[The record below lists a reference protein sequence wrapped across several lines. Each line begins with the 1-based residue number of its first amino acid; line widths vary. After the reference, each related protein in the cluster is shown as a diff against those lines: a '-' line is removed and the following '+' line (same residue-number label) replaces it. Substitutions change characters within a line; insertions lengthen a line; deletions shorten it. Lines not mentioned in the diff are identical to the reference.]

1 MPRNGTDPIEKIS
14 EKLMDIRNSILEYF
28 EKTEIPSELE
38 PQNVKNFV
46 VPLVSDKRT
55 VEQEQDNTPKA
66 AEKAAEKK
74 PMPPPAVKPADA
86 AVTAPV
92 PHPVQP
98 AAAKAE
104 QAEEA
109 ASEKKRIGITASD
122 FIKVVRYHKLTGKE
136 FLSLLGN
143 SKISND
149 AYQEIEGNPGLTVK
163 RLIEI
168 LDDSPLTSSDY
179 ERLVIA
185 VQRMAEL
192 KAETRE
198 KIKSEPA
205 RTEIAEAPKAPKNK
219 LVEESSREKAASGL
233 ATAAPVSPIRQG
245 ITPDVSDLTE
255 EIDIDGDLED
265 FDYVENKK
273 IKRVPFGKRRKNEE
287 ADEDNSEDDE
297 IDEDDIYED
306 KKSKKMT
313 RAERRKKKKAAAD
326 AEEYGTDEDEEA
338 AEEDEE
344 EESGEGKFGR
354 KSRKKKRKSDEDD
367 NNDDFD
373 RGASDKE
380 PEKEKQS
387 EFAGKKLTVDYDDD
401 DDDDNDYDSFGRIRT
416 GSNKGKLVA
425 AAIGAVVLIGLSFG
439 IRYYY
444 TGSLLPSISGET
456 IEKDLTEEDIFDRL
470 NGMPNRQIPAFSSSS
485 AYTVGGVEEKPLLQ
499 DKISGSKRMLYT
511 SGTEILIFEQIGGQI
526 KQLAPKTFGED
537 RQLLGM
543 MQLDNKTAFVTL
555 EEAEPYTF
563 SYTTLTEEETE
574 VSVSSTVTR
583 KETCI
588 EISEAE
594 APEKAA
600 GTVYKLSGTLAGIFR
615 QEQRLIAVTCENIPD
630 GAAKEDIASF
640 MPYIVDNG
648 VKRYCTADKVFIE
661 NKPSN
666 SSFVTVFSI
675 ELGGETDMAA
685 AAGSS
690 SQLIEKQDN
699 TLFIGQGSRLIRYD
713 LSQGVKENGS
723 CEISGSFGE
732 FSAVN
737 VYNGIIRATALE
749 DGSACLTV
757 MDEEF
762 TVLSEVKNLGNGEM
776 PVDTCFYKDQ
786 TFVVT
791 ESGMCYGIDG
801 ENNVM
806 SESSVKITDEKL
818 YHYSDEI
825 GIRITSTDDGSKRT
839 GITVSTVKTDGT
851 MTALHTFEIS
861 SKTVATDALDE
872 YLTTPAEMDINA
884 LGGTA
889 EDGYLTV
896 PVIYFDGISEVERFI
911 ILSVTEEGALSYSG
925 SVVEY
930 DRQSKNIFADMDGD
944 TVIAVTKGKIITA
957 KAQNG
962 SVMGYYLVDN

>member
-1 MPRNGTDPIEKIS
+1 MN
-14 EKLMDIRNSILEYF
+14 IRNSILEYF
-28 EKTEIPSELE
+28 EKTEIPAELD
-38 PQNVKNFV
+38 PQNIKSFV
-46 VPLVSDKRT
+46 VPSVTDKRT
-55 VEQEQDNTPKA
+55 VATQEQGNAPKP

-74 PMPPPAVKPADA
+74 PSPVPVKPAEI
-86 AVTAPV
+86 TAPV

-98 AAAKAE
+98 AKAEAVAKAE

-109 ASEKKRIGITASD
+109 ASEKNGISASD
-122 FIKVVRYHKLTGKE
+122 FIKVVRYHRLTGKE

-149 AYQEIEGNPGLTVK
+149 AYQEIGENSGLTVK

-168 LDDSPLTSSDY
+168 LEDSPLTSSDY
-179 ERLVIA
+179 ERLIIA

-192 KAETRE
+192 KAEARD

-205 RTEIAEAPKAPKNK
+205 RTEIAEASKSKPA
-219 LVEESSREKAASGL
+219 EESSGEKAILKA
-233 ATAAPVSPIRQG
+233 AAAAPVSAVRHG
-245 ITPDVSDLTE
+245 ITPDVSDLTN
-255 EIDIDGDLED
+255 EIDIDADLED

-273 IKRVPFGKRRKNEE
+273 IKRAPFGKRRRSEEAEEDSSE
-287 ADEDNSEDDE
+287 ADEVDE
-297 IDEDDIYED
+297 NDENDEDDIVEE
-306 KKSKKMT
+306 KKSRKMT
-313 RAERRKKKKAAAD
+313 RAEKRKMKKAAAE
-326 AEEYGTDEDEEA
+326 AEEYDEEEEA
-338 AEEDEE
+338 AEGEDDGEE
-344 EESGEGKFGR
+344 DYKGIFNG
-354 KSRKKKRKSDEDD
+354 KSRKKKRKADEDD
-367 NNDDFD
+367 EDTELSGNE
-373 RGASDKE
+373 APKSEKT
-380 PEKEKQS
+380 PEIV
-387 EFAGKKLTVDYDDD
+387 GKKLTVDYSDDEEDDD
-401 DDDDNDYDSFGRIRT
+401 ADYDSFGRIKT

-425 AAIGAVVLIGLSFG
+425 AAIGAVVLIGVSFG

-444 TGSLLPSISGET
+444 TGSLLPSVSGET
-456 IEKDLTEEDIFDRL
+456 VEKELTEEDLFDLL
-470 NGMPNRQIPAFSSSS
+470 NGLPNPLPAFSSSS
-485 AYTVGGVEEKPLLQ
+485 AYTVGGVEENALLQ

-511 SGTEILIFEQIGGQI
+511 SEDRILVFEQIGGQI
-526 KQLAPKTFGED
+526 KQLQAKTFGED

-543 MQLDNKTAFVTL
+543 MQLDDKTAFVTV

-563 SYTTLTEEETE
+563 SYITLTEEETE

-588 EISEAE
+588 ELSDAE

-600 GTVYKLSGTLAGIFR
+600 STVYRLSGTLAGIFR
-615 QEQRLIAVTCENIPD
+615 QEQRLIAVTWENIPE

-648 VKRYCTADKVFIE
+648 VKRYCSADKVFIE
-661 NKPSN
+661 KKPSN
-666 SSFVTVFSI
+666 SGFVTVFSI
-675 ELGGETDMAA
+675 ELDSETDMAA
-685 AAGSS
+685 AAGGS
-690 SQLIEKQDN
+690 SQLIEKQED

-737 VYNGIIRATALE
+737 VNNGIIRATALE
-749 DGSACLTV
+749 NGSACLTV

-762 TVLSEVKNLGNGEM
+762 TVISEVKNLGNGEM

-825 GIRITSTDDGSKRT
+825 GIRITPTDDGNKRT

-851 MTALHTFEIS
+851 LTTLHTFDIS
-861 SKTVATDALDE
+861 SRTVAENALDE
-872 YLTTPAEMDINA
+872 YLTTPAEKSLTA

-925 SVVEY
+925 SVAEY
-930 DRQSKNIFADMDGD
+930 DRQSEDIWAQMDGD

-957 KAQNG
+957 KAQDG
-962 SVMGYYLVDN
+962 SVMGYYFVDN

>member
-1 MPRNGTDPIEKIS
+1 
-14 EKLMDIRNSILEYF
+14 MDIRNSILEYF
-28 EKTEIPSELE
+28 EKTEIPAELE
-38 PQNVKNFV
+38 PQNVKSFV

-55 VEQEQDNTPKA
+55 VTTQEQDNAPKT

-74 PMPPPAVKPADA
+74 PAPVPVKPAD
-86 AVTAPV
+86 VTAPV

-98 AAAKAE
+98 AEVKAAVKAE
-104 QAEEA
+104 QAQEA
-109 ASEKKRIGITASD
+109 ASEKNGISASD

-143 SKISND
+143 SKISNS
-149 AYQEIEGNPGLTVK
+149 AYQEIEENAGLTVK

-168 LDDSPLTSSDY
+168 LEDSPLTSADY
-179 ERLVIA
+179 ERLIVA

-192 KAETRE
+192 KTEARE

-205 RTEIAEAPKAPKNK
+205 KTKIDEAQSVPISRPAG
-219 LVEESSREKAASGL
+219 ESSREKPVLSAA
-233 ATAAPVSPIRQG
+233 AAAPVSSVRHG
-245 ITPDVSDLTE
+245 ITPDVSELTN
-255 EIDIDGDLED
+255 EIDIDADLED

-273 IKRVPFGKRRKNEE
+273 IKRAPFGKRRKSEEAEEDSYESDE
-287 ADEDNSEDDE
+287 ADEN
-297 IDEDDIYED
+297 DEDDIIED
-306 KKSKKMT
+306 KKSRKMT
-313 RAERRKKKKAAAD
+313 RAEKRKMKKAEAE
-326 AEEYGTDEDEEA
+326 AEEYGSEEDGEAADTEDEDEE
-338 AEEDEE
+338 
-344 EESGEGKFGR
+344 GYEGKIGR
-354 KSRKKKRKSDEDD
+354 KSRRKKRRDDEDEDD
-367 NNDDFD
+367 EDTEH
-373 RGASDKE
+373 SKVEPPKSEKE
-380 PEKEKQS
+380 PE
-387 EFAGKKLTVDYDDD
+387 AIGKKLTVDYDDD
-401 DDDDNDYDSFGRIRT
+401 EDDADYDSFGRIKT
-416 GSNKGKLVA
+416 GSNKGKIAA
-425 AAIGAVVLIGLSFG
+425 AAIGAVVLLGLSFG

-444 TGSLLPSISGET
+444 TGSLLPTVSGET
-456 IEKDLTEEDIFDRL
+456 VEKELTQEDIFDL
-470 NGMPNRQIPAFSSSS
+470 LSKLPGQSIPAFSSST
-485 AYTVGGVEEKPLLQ
+485 AYTVGGMEEESLLQ
-499 DKISGSKRMLYT
+499 DKIGGSKRMLYT
-511 SGTEILIFEQIGGQI
+511 SEDRILIFEQIGGQI
-526 KQLAPKTFGED
+526 KQLQDKTFGED

-543 MQLDNKTAFVTL
+543 MRLDDKTAFVTV
-555 EEAEPYTF
+555 EDAEPYTF
-563 SYTTLTEEETE
+563 SYTVLSEDETE
-574 VSVSSTVTR
+574 TSVSSTVTR

-588 EISEAE
+588 EISAAD

-600 GTVYKLSGTLAGIFR
+600 STVYRLSGTLAGIFR
-615 QEQRLIAVTCENIPD
+615 QEQRLIAVTWENIPE
-630 GAAKEDIASF
+630 GAAREDIASF
-640 MPYIVDNG
+640 MPYIIDNG

-675 ELGGETDMAA
+675 ELDGETDMAA
-685 AAGSS
+685 AAGGS

-723 CEISGSFGE
+723 CEISGSFGN

-737 VYNGIIRATALE
+737 VNSGTIRATALE
-749 DGSACLTV
+749 DGAACLTV

-762 TVLSEVKNLGNGEM
+762 TVLSEVKNLGNGEI

-791 ESGMCYGIDG
+791 ESGRCYGIDG

-806 SESSVKITDEKL
+806 SESSIKITNEKL

-825 GIRITSTDDGSKRT
+825 GIRITPTDDGSKRT

-851 MTALHTFEIS
+851 MTTLHTFEIS
-861 SKTVATDALDE
+861 SKTVAENALDE
-872 YLTTPAEMDINA
+872 YLTTPAEKSLIS

-911 ILSVTEEGALSYSG
+911 VLSVTGEGALSYSG

-930 DRQSKNIFADMDGD
+930 DRQSEDIWAQMDGD
-944 TVIAVTKGKIITA
+944 TVVAVTKGKIITA
-957 KAQNG
+957 KAQDG